1 MPVKRI
7 TRDQRAISPA
17 ISTVILT
24 SAIILMLIVVLLFAN
39 NYLNAQIAANEF
51 NAMEQFMQNVSLQ
64 IDNVAWTVGSTQTV
78 RYASKYGQVILE
90 SGVLNSGV
98 YSGVLSY
105 ALYVNN
111 TNTWVANFSTAALI
125 FNMPITAYNI
135 VNNYSQRILP
145 FSNSS
150 FLQQGTSAT
159 VSQVFVIERT
169 PMQDGSYVRI
179 VVAPSIRMLNSTIG
193 TANYTECYLPILQ
206 PGNSP
211 YLSQSVTLISTK
223 VSDTIEQNINQIK
236 MDISFPISSLGFNST
251 FFGFSSTEQIISLP
265 AGSTLNF
272 YTGNVTVSLG
282 LYS

>member
-1 MPVKRI
+1 
-7 TRDQRAISPA
+7 
-17 ISTVILT
+17 
-24 SAIILMLIVVLLFAN
+24 MLIVVLLFAN
-39 NYLNAQIAANEF
+39 NYLNSQIATNEF

-64 IDNVAWTVGSTQTV
+64 IDDVAWTVGSTQTV
-78 RYASKYGQVILE
+78 RYASKFGQVILE
-90 SGVLNSGV
+90 SGVLN
-98 YSGVLSY
+98 Y
-105 ALYVNN
+105 ALYVNT
-111 TNTWVANFSTAALI
+111 TNTWVANFSTAVLI
-125 FNMPITAYNI
+125 FNMPTSAYNI

-145 FSNSS
+145 SSNSS

-193 TANYTECYLPILQ
+193 TINYTECYLPVLQ
-206 PGNSP
+206 LGNSP
-211 YLSQSVTLISTK
+211 YLSQSVTLASAE
-223 VSDTIEQNINQIK
+223 VSDTIEQNVNQIK

-251 FFGFSSTEQIISLP
+251 FFGFNSTEQIVSLP